1 MRNLT
6 VCFLLLL
13 CLTSQLFAAYKGSE
27 LEAYINLMQDE
38 AHPWK
43 EKCQDFEFLFQI
55 SSDKFKTVEWEGQMR
70 RHVLGFGTCTGVS
83 VGQYPLPAM
92 WNAYD
97 EDEGKYLLNFKNNSG
112 DYDVCAA
119 MAGLATESGQKW
131 SLRDYSASEVGQYEV
146 IFTLLEGQIP
156 ASYLLTIQKANGNVG
171 TPITDG
177 LHYTI
182 DAGST
187 YTITLEYKER
197 YTELAYAWDIAD
209 SNLHE
214 GWNLLGIPGK
224 IMEQEELTKLVAL
237 KPLVWDA
244 KGVYPLPSN
253 VTLDNNPL
261 ICGAACWI
269 FCTDANKS
277 KIQSINFHYPKSKDL
292 TLKDGFN
299 AVAPQVPLDDTAY
312 QLSAANGEKA
322 WRWNADEAQFTA
334 VKPVS
339 DHLQLDKFTGYVV
352 KK

>member
-6 VCFLLLL
+6 VCFLIVLFLN
-13 CLTSQLFAAYKGSE
+13 CPLFAAYKGSE

-83 VGQYPLPAM
+83 AGQYPLPTM

-97 EDEGKYLLNFKNNSG
+97 EDEGKYLLNFKNISG

-131 SLRDYSASEVGQYEV
+131 YLRDYSASEVGQYEV

-156 ASYLLTIQKANGNVG
+156 AGYLLTIQKANGNVG

-182 DAGST
+182 DAGSA
-187 YTITLEYKER
+187 YTITLEYKEQ
-197 YTELAYAWDIAD
+197 YTELAYAWDITAID
-209 SNLHE
+209 LQD
-214 GWNLLGIPGK
+214 GWNLLGIPGQ
-224 IMEQEELTKLVAL
+224 IQEQEELDKLVAL
-237 KPLVWDA
+237 RPLVWDA
-244 KGVYPLPSN
+244 QGVRQMPAN
-253 VTLDNNPL
+253 VTLDSNPL
-261 ICGAACWI
+261 TCGTVCWI
-269 FCTDANKS
+269 FCDSTSKA
-277 KIQSINFHYPKSKDL
+277 KIQAIKFHYPKESGL
-292 TLKDGFN
+292 ASGTGLY
-299 AVAPQVPLDDTAY
+299 AAAPQLPLDKTAY
-312 QLSAANGEKA
+312 QLSATDGAVA
-322 WRWNADEAQFTA
+322 WQWLSFETKFTN
-334 VKPVS
+334 VTPVQNQLL
-339 DHLQLDKFTGYVV
+339 LQKSTGYVL
-352 KK
+352 KQ